1 MRLRRPGKNGDKAAI
16 IFLAVFVLAIL
27 SMPFLT
33 PDLPVISS
41 RLFNWG
47 FGPAWH
53 CTKDSIEPIC
63 QRK

>member
-1 MRLRRPGKNGDKAAI
+1 MRLRRPGKNGDRAAI

-33 PDLPVISS
+33 PHLPVTSS

-47 FGPAWH
+47 FGLAWH
-53 CTKDSIEPIC
+53 CTQDIIEPIC

>member
-33 PDLPVISS
+33 PVLPVISRS
-41 RLFNWG
+41 FNWG
-47 FGPAWH
+47 FGSDWH